1 MDHDTQLAIRE
12 LLSDLGWLPSDLKCE
27 EKKRLAQ
34 DYLDAT
40 ITWFEVGREPRRQM
54 LERLGQSYEGFRKE
68 VLRYGALVPATDE
81 ARLKAA
87 RARLALQAHIA
98 DHSC

>member
-1 MDHDTQLAIRE
+1 VDHGAQLAIRE

-34 DYLDAT
+34 EYLDA
-40 ITWFEVGREPRRQM
+40 IIKWFEVGRGPRLEM
-54 LERLGQSYEGFRKE
+54 LERLRRSYGGLRKE
-68 VLRYGALVPATDE
+68 VLRYEALVPAIDE

-87 RARLALQAHIA
+87 QAWLVLQAHIA
-98 DHSC
+98 DHNC